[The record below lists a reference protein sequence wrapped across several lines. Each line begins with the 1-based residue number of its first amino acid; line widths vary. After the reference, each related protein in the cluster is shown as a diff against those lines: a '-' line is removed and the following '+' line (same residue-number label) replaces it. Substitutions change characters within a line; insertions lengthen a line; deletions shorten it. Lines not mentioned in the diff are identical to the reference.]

1 MYAALPLRQLMFSRR
16 PFTIFVFCAE
26 IWGQVFHRAFERTV
40 KDLTTDIAIRVDEQ
54 MKSITTSLMF
64 VGEQAGKAEEAI
76 RFYTSLFPGSQ
87 ITDIQRYG
95 AGELE
100 PEGSTKMARFR
111 INGTEFLALDSHL
124 DHQFNFTPSMSL
136 YVECESSSEIEEAF
150 RALADGGS
158 ELMPLDN
165 YGFSQKFGW
174 LKDRYGVSWQLNL
187 SD

>member
-1 MYAALPLRQLMFSRR
+1 
-16 PFTIFVFCAE
+16 
-26 IWGQVFHRAFERTV
+26 
-40 KDLTTDIAIRVDEQ
+40 

-95 AGELE
+95 AGEHE
-100 PEGSTKMARFR
+100 PEGSTKMARFT
-111 INGTEFLALDSHL
+111 INGTEFMALDSHL

-187 SD
+187 SE